1 MTSIIRIFMSFFDAI
16 CPLDYRYYGTNP
28 TLMEELQPY
37 LSEEAII
44 QCMARVEVAL
54 IEGFADEGICTQKH
68 VEEVKKASP
77 LIRAEEVY
85 AEEKRIHHLVRA
97 LVNCFGKHV
106 SPETKRFIHLIATS
120 NDIVCTAEALR
131 YQEFTQKV
139 LLPKLLQL
147 ERTLIFIA
155 EQEKN
160 TVQIGRT
167 HGQHAVPITFGFAIA
182 EYVARLGERIHEITK
197 KAVLLRGELS
207 GAVGAYN
214 APSLVVKD
222 PVAFEKKVLDKL
234 GLKPATHSTQVVVP
248 ECMADYIHS
257 IISSL
262 GVLAN
267 LADDMRHLQRTE
279 IGEVGEYFDTAQVGS
294 STMPQKKN
302 PINFENVKSF
312 YKTMMPRMITVYLD
326 QISEHQRDL
335 TNSASSRFTVEIVAG
350 FYIAVDRMTKT
361 MQKLAVDKQMME
373 KNFAMSKDV
382 IIAEPLY
389 VLLALCGVAEAHE
402 KVRQMTMKA
411 YAEKKTLLE
420 IAKSDALVSELLTT
434 FTDEQKNILE
444 HPEKYIGKSVEK
456 TEEVCAYWKKELG
469 LR

>member
-1 MTSIIRIFMSFFDAI
+1 MSFFDAI
-16 CPLDYRYYGTNP
+16 SPLDYRYYGTNSA
-28 TLMEELQPY
+28 LMRELQPY
-37 LSEEAII
+37 LSEEALIH
-44 QCMARVEVAL
+44 CMARVEVAL
-54 IEGFADEGICTQKH
+54 IEGFAEENICTQKH
-68 VEEVKKASP
+68 VEEVRKAAP
-77 LIRAEEVY
+77 FIRAEEVY

-106 SPETKRFIHLIATS
+106 SEDTKRFIHLTATS
-120 NDIVCTAEALR
+120 NDIICTAEALR
-131 YQEFTQKV
+131 YQEFTQKI
-139 LLPKLLQL
+139 LLPKILQL
-147 ERTLIFIA
+147 ERTLIFLA
-155 EQEKN
+155 EREKY
-160 TVQIGRT
+160 TLQIGRT

-182 EYVARLGERIHEITK
+182 EYVARLGERIHEITE

-214 APSLVVKD
+214 AQSLVVKD
-222 PVAFEKKVLDKL
+222 PIAFEKRVLDKV

-248 ECMADYIHS
+248 EFMADYIHS
-257 IISSL
+257 IISTF

-279 IGEVGEYFDTAQVGS
+279 IGEVGEAFTSDQVGS

-326 QISEHQRDL
+326 QVSEHQRDL

-361 MQKLAVDKQMME
+361 MQKLAVDKEIME
-373 KNFAMSKDV
+373 KNFAMSKDF

-389 VLLALCGVAEAHE
+389 VLLAVHGVAEAHE
-402 KVRQMTMKA
+402 KVRQLTMKA
-411 YAEKKTLLE
+411 IAEKKTLLAV
-420 IAKSDALVSELLTT
+420 AKSDAVISGLLIK
-434 FTDEQKNILE
+434 FTDEQRIILE